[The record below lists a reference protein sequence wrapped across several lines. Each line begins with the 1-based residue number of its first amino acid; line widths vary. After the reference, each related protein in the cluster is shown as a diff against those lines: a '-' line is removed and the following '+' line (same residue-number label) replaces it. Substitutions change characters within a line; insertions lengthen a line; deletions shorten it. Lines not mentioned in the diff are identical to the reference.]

1 MTIEMNKKNSSR
13 NKTEGYRPKDE
24 FRSVFLRLALFVLCS
39 IGLIPQAF
47 SVCNPTN
54 VTQPAQTI
62 SLEGGIPV
70 SPNASVGGVI
80 YTKTVMFA
88 SNTSTPYLTCSDNE
102 VRSRYWFFNNAAYG
116 TYTPEILRTAVPG
129 LGVRIKGPDGRY
141 IKEPR
146 ESLPLPS
153 GPLSLTY
160 AGENTLTFELVK
172 MSPTLGSF
180 ELRAI
185 LIANIGYYVVAG
197 GREHQIWNIS
207 WNGNLRSSAATC
219 STSDLNV
226 SLGRHASSI
235 FTNVGDKSPAVPFV
249 VRVKCINRTPDVG
262 IRLDP
267 VFTALNADNGIF
279 SLDPS
284 SGAKGLGVQIMTQT
298 GTPVN
303 LNLPIKNSV
312 APANDFAFALQAA
325 FIKTAPTVS
334 AGIGKSSAMITITY
348 Q

>member
-1 MTIEMNKKNSSR
+1 MTIEMNIKNSSG
-13 NKTEGYRPKDE
+13 NNTEGYRPKDE
-24 FRSVFLRLALFVLCS
+24 FRSVFLRLALFVMCS
-39 IGLIPQAF
+39 VGLIPEAF
-47 SVCNPTN
+47 SLCATTSV
-54 VTQPAQTI
+54 VTGQSF
-62 SLEGGIPV
+62 SLAGGIPV
-70 SPNASVGGVI
+70 SANAGVGEVI
-80 YTKTVMFA
+80 YRKTVVFT
-88 SNTSTPYLTCSDNE
+88 SNLSTPYITCSGNE
-102 VRSRYWFFNNAAYG
+102 IRSRYWFYNNPSFGA
-116 TYTPEILRTAVPG
+116 YTPEIIKTEVPG
-129 LGVRIKGPDGRY
+129 LGLRIKGPDGRY
-141 IKEPR
+141 IKIPY
-146 ESLPLPS
+146 ESQPLPS

-160 AGENTLTFELVK
+160 AGENTLTVEFVK
-172 MSPTLGSF
+172 MSPTLGVF
-180 ELRAI
+180 TLRTI
-185 LIANIGYYVVAG
+185 TIANIGYYIAEG
-197 GREHQIWNIS
+197 GRTYQGWNIA
-207 WNGNLRSSAATC
+207 WNGDLISSAATC

-226 SLGRHASSI
+226 SLGRHAAST

-249 VRVKCINRTPDVG
+249 VRVKCVNRTPDVG

-267 VFTALNADNGIF
+267 VFPALNADNGIF

-284 SGAKGLGVQIMTQT
+284 SGAKGLGVQIMTPS